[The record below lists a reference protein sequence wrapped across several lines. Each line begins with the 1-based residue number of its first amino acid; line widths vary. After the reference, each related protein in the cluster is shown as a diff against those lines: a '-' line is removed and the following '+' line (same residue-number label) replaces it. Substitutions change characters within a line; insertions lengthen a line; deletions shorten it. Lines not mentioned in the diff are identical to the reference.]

1 MTEATAT
8 LSLPPPRLDSTY
20 SLERS
25 LQERRSIRAF
35 SQQPLS
41 LPEVSQ
47 LLWAAQGIT
56 GAGGLRTAPS
66 AGALYPL
73 EVYLV
78 VGQVQGLATGVY
90 HYTPD
95 GHRLIPWLPDD
106 KRAEVAAAA
115 FGQSWLRHSA
125 VIIVF
130 TAIDTRTT
138 GKYGDRGIR
147 YIALEAG
154 HAGQNVLL
162 QATALGLGAAVVG
175 AFDDPRVDKLLN
187 LPRQEHTLYL
197 LPVGRQ

>member
-1 MTEATAT
+1 MTEAAAT
-8 LSLPPPRLDSTY
+8 FSLPPPRLDSTY

-35 SQQPLS
+35 SPSPLT

-78 VGQVQGLATGVY
+78 VGQMQGLAAGVY
-90 HYTPD
+90 HYRPD
-95 GHRLIPWLPDD
+95 GHRLIPWLPAD
-106 KRAEVAAAA
+106 KRAELAAAA

-130 TAIDTRTT
+130 TAVDTRTT
-138 GKYGDRGIR
+138 RKYGDRGIR

-175 AFDDPRVDKLLN
+175 AFDDPWVDRLLN
-187 LPRQEHTLYL
+187 LPSQEHTLYL

>member
-1 MTEATAT
+1 MTEAAAT
-8 LSLPPPRLDSTY
+8 LPPPRLDSTY

-25 LQERRSIRAF
+25 LKERRSIRAF
-35 SQQPLS
+35 SPQPLT

-78 VGQVQGLATGVY
+78 VGQVQDLAAGVY
-90 HYTPD
+90 HYRPD
-95 GHRLIPWLPDD
+95 GHRLIPWLPED
-106 KRAEVAAAA
+106 KRAEVATAA

-130 TAIDTRTT
+130 TAVDTRTT

-162 QATALGLGAAVVG
+162 QATALGLGAVVVG
-175 AFDDPRVDKLLN
+175 AFNDPRVDRLLN
-187 LPRQEHTLYL
+187 LPSQEHTLYL